1 MPTERLNKAVDMG
14 TYICMP
20 TVHPVASRPDETGHP
35 VASRPD
41 ETDHPVASRPDE
53 TGHPVASWPYEP
65 FSAYY

>member
-1 MPTERLNKAVDMG
+1 MPTERLNKVVDMG

-20 TVHPVASRPDETGHP
+20 TGHPVASRPVETDQPVASRPDETGQP

-41 ETDHPVASRPDE
+41 E
-53 TGHPVASWPYEP
+53 P